1 MKKFSL
7 FVLFAVSA
15 VSLRSAPIGSVNL
28 GSAGNFAVLAN
39 STVTS
44 TGPTVVTGDLGI
56 SPGTALVGFGPGV
69 VLGTKHLNDAVAA
82 AAQLDLTTAYNDAA
96 GRAFPAAIPADI
108 GGTIIVPGLYKAP
121 VSLAITGNVILNGAG
136 VYIFQIPSTLT
147 TSSGSQVI
155 LAGGASASNIFW
167 QVGSSATIGTTSI
180 FYGNILAQA
189 SITVQTGATLSGRAL
204 ARTGAVT
211 LDTNA
216 VSKSGGVLTPIKPPL
231 PLPSAGPVS
240 LPTLCLSTGFL
251 PSAIDGNGFTHASG
265 STSNPHLDQARIDHV
280 LLLSVDGMHALDLA
294 NYVKAHPAS
303 NLAQLG
309 ATGLTYG
316 NASGSRPSDSFPGL
330 LAMITGGSP
339 NSTGVFY
346 DNSYDRKLSPPGSQC
361 KTLGTAV
368 IFDQSIDR
376 NSNSL
381 DAGGGIDTT
390 KLPLDPS
397 KSCSLVFPHS
407 YLRVNTIFEVAKNA
421 GLRTAWTDEHPSYE
435 IVNGPSGFGVDDLY
449 TPESAASNT
458 TDSVANTETYD
469 DLKVQ
474 AIINQ
479 IDGKNHAGTSKSV
492 VPAIFGMSFQAVS
505 VGQALAG
512 AGNTDASG
520 TPSSSLLDAL
530 NHTDQSIGKIVAELQ
545 NQHVLNTTL
554 MIISAKHGQSAMDPS
569 KRRLVSDTVIPAL
582 INSVQAGLAAHVTAD
597 DVGLI
602 WLSDQTQTAAAVSA
616 LNANQTAAGINEI
629 LALEGIKLIFND
641 PLLDSRTPDIIV
653 LPDMGVI
660 YSGANN
666 TAIAE
671 HGGLKGQDTNVPILI
686 SNPVIMQ
693 TTIKTP
699 VQTMQIAPTI
709 LRVLGLNPSVL
720 NAAVLEHT
728 RVLPGLGLEKDEGKI
743 VY

>member
-7 FVLFAVSA
+7 FVLFAASA
-15 VSLRSAPIGSVNL
+15 VCLWSGPVAPVPL
-28 GSAGNFAVLAN
+28 GSAGNFAVLGA

-44 TGPTVVTGDLGI
+44 TGPTIVTGDLGI

-69 VLGTKHLNDAVAA
+69 VIGTKHLGDPVAA
-82 AAQLDLTTAYNDAA
+82 AAQLDLTTAYNNAA
-96 GRAFPAAIPADI
+96 GRPLPAAIPADI
-108 GGTIIVPGLYKAP
+108 GGTIITPGLYKAP
-121 VSLAITGNVILNGAG
+121 VSLAITGNVILNGSG

-147 TSSGSQVI
+147 TAPGSQVI
-155 LAGGASASNIFW
+155 LTGGANASNIFW
-167 QVGSSATIGTTSI
+167 QVGSSATLDTTSI
-180 FYGNILAQA
+180 FYGNILAQD
-189 SITVQTGATLSGRAL
+189 SITVKTGATLSGRAL

-216 VSKSGGVLTPIKPPL
+216 VSSSGGVLTPIQPVLVVPPAG
-231 PLPSAGPVS
+231 PASLPS
-240 LPTLCLSTGFL
+240 LCLTSGFL
-251 PSAIDGNGFTHASG
+251 PSTINGNGITHGSG
-265 STSNPHLDQARIDHV
+265 STSNPYLAQARIDHV
-280 LLLSVDGMHALDLA
+280 LLLSIDGMHALDLA
-294 NYVKAHPAS
+294 NYVKAQPAS
-303 NLAQLG
+303 HLAQLS

-346 DNSYDRKLSPPGSQC
+346 DVSYDLKLSPAGSQC
-361 KTLGTAV
+361 KTVGAAV
-368 IFDQSIDR
+368 VFDQSIDK
-376 NSNSL
+376 NSNAL
-381 DAGGGIDTT
+381 DAGGGIDST

-397 KSCSLVFPHS
+397 KSCSLVFPHT
-407 YLRVNTIFEVAKNA
+407 YLRVNTIFEVANNA
-421 GLRTAWTDEHPSYE
+421 GMHTAWTDEHPSYE

-449 TPESAASNT
+449 TPESAASNA
-458 TDSVANTETYD
+458 TDSVAHAETYD

-479 IDGKNHAGTSKSV
+479 IDGKNHAGASKTG

-505 VGQALAG
+505 VGQGLAG
-512 AGNTDASG
+512 TGNTDASG
-520 TPSSSLLDAL
+520 TPSSLLLDAL
-530 NHTDQSIGKIVAELQ
+530 NHTDRSLGKIAAELQ
-545 NQHVLNTTL
+545 NQHILDTTL
-554 MIISAKHGQSAMDPS
+554 IVISAKHGQSAMDPS
-569 KRRLVSDTVIPAL
+569 KRRLISDTVIPGL
-582 INSVQAGLAAHVTAD
+582 INGVEAGLAAHVTAD

-616 LNANQTAAGINEI
+616 LDANQPAAGINEI
-629 LALEGIKLIFND
+629 VALEGIKLIFND

-660 YSGANN
+660 YAGANN
-666 TAIAE
+666 TNVAE

-686 SNPVIMQ
+686 SNPVIVQ

-709 LRVLGLNPSVL
+709 LRVLGLNPAVL
-720 NAAVLEHT
+720 QGAVLEHT

-743 VY
+743 AY